1 MVLFCLVLLFCLV
14 APPTT
19 QFSFDSFDTQSDEPI
34 FDPGPT
40 HPCVLDS
47 WRSVPICLGLR
58 LLRWT
63 TASATPTR
71 LRVVACSRG
80 RCGMTTIAQDCALG
94 GALQWRRLSSG
105 TPE

>member
-1 MVLFCLVLLFCLV
+1 MQFCLVLLFCLV
-14 APPTT
+14 APPTILFLRFCSKT
-19 QFSFDSFDTQSDEPI
+19 QPHEPI

-63 TASATPTR
+63 PALAGGRS
-71 LRVVACSRG
+71 LRVVACSRS
-80 RCGMTTIAQDCALG
+80 RCGRTTIAQDCALG